1 MIAWI
6 KGKVKDR
13 FEDRVILDQNGVGY
27 EIQLPTRIAS
37 QPMGI
42 GEEKEFYIYTYVRE
56 DVLSLFGFSS
66 WNEREIFLQL
76 IKVSGVGAKTAMT
89 MLSNLDTS
97 TLVHAIINRDFAT
110 LQSVKGIGRKAA
122 EKIVLELSDRM
133 KQFHLQGKVH
143 AATLSTVPMPHQDLI
158 SALMNLGYKRPVIE
172 HAIAKI
178 DLPMDASFDQM
189 LRESLKMLDKS

>member
-6 KGKVKDR
+6 RGTVKDR
-13 FEDRVILDQNGVGY
+13 FEDRVILDQNGIGY
-27 EIQLPTRIAS
+27 EIQLPLRIAS
-37 QPMGI
+37 APMGL

-76 IKVSGVGAKTAMT
+76 IKVSGVGAKTALA
-89 MLSNLDTS
+89 MLSHLEPHTI
-97 TLVHAIINRDFAT
+97 VQAIIHKDIAT

-122 EKIVLELSDRM
+122 EKIVIELADRM
-133 KQFHLQGKVH
+133 KQFQLISKIHSPTVH
-143 AATLSTVPMPHQDLI
+143 AVPMPHQDLI

-172 HAIAKI
+172 QALSKM
-178 DLPMDASFDQM
+178 DLSDNASFDQM
-189 LRESLKMLDKS
+189 LKESLKMLGK

>member
-6 KGKVKDR
+6 RGTVKDR
-13 FEDRVILDQNGVGY
+13 FEDRIILDQNGIGY

-37 QPMGI
+37 HPMGL

-76 IKVSGVGAKTAMT
+76 IKVSGVGAKTALT
-89 MLSNLDTS
+89 MLSSLEPS
-97 TLVHAIINRDFAT
+97 VLVNAIINRDLAT

-122 EKIVLELSDRM
+122 EKIVIELADRM
-133 KQFHLQGKVH
+133 KQFQLQGKVH
-143 AATLSTVPMPHQDLI
+143 AATLVPVPMPHQDVI
-158 SALMNLGYKRPVIE
+158 SALMNLGYKRPMIE
-172 HAIAKI
+172 HALSKM
-178 DLPMDASFDQM
+178 DLPDNASFDQL